1 MSAADFSLPPP
12 VDKLSFLP
20 AQKSIVLSASVP
32 AWRNPL
38 DFEPADQQA
47 VEEIN
52 QNYVSNARPER
63 IRAAVVALT
72 RVALARQVRLV
83 FGAHPTISPM
93 ILQVAQDMDARDDS
107 ILVFQSN
114 AYRSIIPG
122 STLQFAN
129 WSRGRLILT
138 REKPEPHLVPT
149 PLKRLSPYPN
159 SLKHMRTMMMEV
171 PGVIGAVFIG
181 GMNGVEDE
189 ADLFAQVH
197 LHLRL
202 RRYAFASTG
211 SAALRLEQRF
221 PGAFHGTL
229 PDPQAF
235 RTTLSYTIAASMVLD
250 ELVPP
255 AAGSP

>member
-1 MSAADFSLPPP
+1 MSTTDFSLPQPI
-12 VDKLSFLP
+12 DKLSFLP
-20 AQKSIVLSASVP
+20 TQNSIVLSASVP
-32 AWRNPL
+32 AWRDPL
-38 DFEPADQQA
+38 VFESADRQA
-47 VEEIN
+47 VELIN
-52 QNYVSNARPER
+52 RNYVSNARPER

-114 AYRSIIPG
+114 AYRAIIPG

-138 REKPEPHLVPT
+138 REKPEPHRVPT
-149 PLKRLSPYPN
+149 PLKRLNPYPN
-159 SLKHMRTMMMEV
+159 SLQHMRTMMMEV

-197 LHLRL
+197 PQLH
-202 RRYAFASTG
+202 RYAFASTG
-211 SAALRLEQRF
+211 SAALRLGQRF

-255 AAGSP
+255 AAGRP

>member
-1 MSAADFSLPPP
+1 MSTADFSLPPP

-20 AQKSIVLSASVP
+20 AQNSIVLSASVP

-38 DFEPADQQA
+38 DFESADRQA
-47 VEEIN
+47 VEQIN
-52 QNYVSNARPER
+52 RNYVSNAKPER

-93 ILQVAQDMDARDDS
+93 ILQVAQDMDAPADS

-114 AYRSIIPG
+114 AYRAIIPG

-138 REKPEPHLVPT
+138 RKKPEQHVVPT
-149 PLKRLSPYPN
+149 PLKRLNSYPN
-159 SLKHMRTMMMEV
+159 SLQHMRTMMMEV
-171 PGVIGAVFIG
+171 PGVIGAIFIG

-189 ADLFAQVH
+189 ANLFARIH
-197 LHLRL
+197 PRL

-211 SAALRLEQRF
+211 SAALHLEQRS
-221 PGAFHGTL
+221 PGTFHGTV

-235 RTTLSYTIAASMVLD
+235 RATISYTVAASMVLD
-250 ELVPP
+250 DLLFYS
-255 AAGSP
+255 AGYP